1 MVWIGFWACGFGTS
15 SAWAAENFHGFIL
28 GQNISNS
35 GHFRATFRPH
45 LGHNWATFGPP
56 LYLNNVNKVKKSKY
70 NLLKIYVKLVNNLG
84 KRLNFSKLWWV
95 IF

>member
-28 GQNISNS
+28 GKNISNS
-35 GHFRATFRPH
+35 GHIWATFRPH

-56 LYLNNVNKVKKSKY
+56 LYINNVNKVKKSKY
-70 NLLKIYVKLVNNLG
+70 NLLKIYVKLINNWEKG
-84 KRLNFSKLWWV
+84 
-95 IF
+95 